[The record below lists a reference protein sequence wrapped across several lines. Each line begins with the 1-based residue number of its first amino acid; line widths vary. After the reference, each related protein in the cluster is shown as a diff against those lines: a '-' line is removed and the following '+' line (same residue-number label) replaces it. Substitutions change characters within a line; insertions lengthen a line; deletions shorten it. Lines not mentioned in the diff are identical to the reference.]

1 MARKLRGS
9 GCVREFARMESVL
22 PACNRI
28 HVRFIGHSHAALAHE
43 PLSAGIPVGSGLE
56 RSSRARPSVS
66 LKCPHEQFMA
76 RNLENQS
83 RVRKHATVQLSR
95 LFTSTAEK
103 HQSALG
109 PAPPHDHVWRSCQN
123 IFGKSLWRHSC
134 SEALRQRAQKCR
146 SERLPRPK
154 IGRLIFFSLNLMK
167 GREGSGTIS
176 VDQHCVLQREISA
189 SSDPDLRLHV
199 FPPAAGSPT
208 VHSQASCR
216 SSGWLPPWSYR
227 LRRRYG
233 TLAERSEGRA
243 R

>member
-9 GCVREFARMESVL
+9 GCVREFARMESVF

-28 HVRFIGHSHAALAHE
+28 HVRFIGYSHAALAHQ

-56 RSSRARPSVS
+56 RSNRARPSVS
-66 LKCPHEQFMA
+66 LKCSHEQFMA

-95 LFTSTAEK
+95 LFTSSAEK
-103 HQSALG
+103 HDSALD
-109 PAPPHDHVWRSCQN
+109 PTPPHDHVRRSCQN
-123 IFGKSLWRHSC
+123 IFGENLWCHSR
-134 SEALRQRAQKCR
+134 SEAMRESAQECGG
-146 SERLPRPK
+146 ERLPRPK
-154 IGRLIFFSLNLMK
+154 VGRLTFFCANLVK

-189 SSDPDLRLHV
+189 SSDSDLRLHV